1 MAQIHASQLDPNGDY
16 IITGS
21 LSVDGKTTLTP
32 TDIEEPTLEVAGVV
46 SVIQAQI
53 DEAIQK
59 AKLEIENLGALADP
73 DDDQTIDLGGFF

>member
-16 IITGS
+16 EITGS

-32 TDIEEPTLEVAGVV
+32 TDIEEPTLEVSGVV

-59 AKLEIENLGALADP
+59 AKLEIENLGAVADP